1 MGPTN
6 GPPQWDPPMGPSARP
21 RRRVATAMP
30 NNHDAKVAPPGQSAY
45 IPAMQFPQ
53 VHPMLD
59 AALIAR
65 NYLEPTE
72 VQSAVL
78 RPEAEGRDLLVSAR
92 TGSGKTVAFGLAAAS
107 TLLPGGSLP
116 PPGAPIAL
124 AIAPTRELALQVQAE
139 LAWLYAGAR
148 IASCVGGMDIRREAR
163 ALYAGCH
170 IVVGTPGRL
179 GDHLRRGNLNLS
191 ALKVVVLDEADEML
205 DLGFQDELEFLL
217 QAAPTE
223 RRTLM
228 FSATIPHDIA
238 TLARKYQRNALR
250 IDTIDRSQ
258 PHNDIEYRGITVAGH
273 ETDGAIINILR
284 WYEALGALVFC
295 ATRDATRR
303 LHQSLVERGFAAV
316 MLSGELSQ
324 HERTTALDALR
335 SGRARVGVCTD
346 VAARGLDLP
355 ALDLVVHADLPT
367 NPETLLNRSGRTGR
381 AGRKGVSVLIVP
393 YSKRRRAEQVSYAA
407 RVRVAWSGPPTA
419 EDINGR
425 DRERLLTDPMLDAPD
440 GAERTDAEALL
451 AGHDPVAIAAAL
463 LRLYRRQ
470 LPEPV
475 AMTQAPAPVPRDA
488 APRYAASRDTNRND
502 RHRSD
507 AYRPDAYRPDADRP
521 DADRSN
527 ADGSHTN
534 ASADTDTPRPRS
546 TSNDVVRF
554 RIALGHNH
562 RADPKWLLPLLC
574 RAGGVTKRDIGT
586 IRIFDT
592 DTQFEINRDVS
603 EAFAAATAN
612 LPASEARI
620 TRAGN
625 GPMPERQYRGK
636 PSAARVRTK
645 RSA

>member
-1 MGPTN
+1 
-6 GPPQWDPPMGPSARP
+6 
-21 RRRVATAMP
+21 
-30 NNHDAKVAPPGQSAY
+30 
-45 IPAMQFPQ
+45 
-53 VHPMLD
+53 MLD

-78 RPEAEGRDLLVSAR
+78 QPEAEGRDLLVSAR

-163 ALYAGCH
+163 TLYAGCH

-258 PHNDIEYRGITVAGH
+258 PHDDIEYRGITVAGH

-367 NPETLLNRSGRTGR
+367 NPETLLHRSGRTGR

-393 YSKRRRAEQVSYAA
+393 YSKRRRAEQVAYAA

-419 EDINGR
+419 DDINGR
-425 DRERLLTDPMLDAPD
+425 DRERLLTDPMLDAPE
-440 GAERTDAEALL
+440 GAERADAEALV

-475 AMTQAPAPVPRDA
+475 AVTQAPVPVQRDSAP
-488 APRYAASRDTNRND
+488 RND
-502 RHRSD
+502 RPRANGSGNMD
-507 AYRPDAYRPDADRP
+507 APGP
-521 DADRSN
+521 
-527 ADGSHTN
+527 H
-534 ASADTDTPRPRS
+534 S
-546 TSNDVVRF
+546 TSTDVVRF

-574 RAGGVTKRDIGT
+574 RAGGVTKRDIGA

-603 EAFAAATAN
+603 DAFAAATAN

-636 PSAARVRTK
+636 PSATRVRTK

>member
-1 MGPTN
+1 MTF
-6 GPPQWDPPMGPSARP
+6 PS
-21 RRRVATAMP
+21 
-30 NNHDAKVAPPGQSAY
+30 
-45 IPAMQFPQ
+45 
-53 VHPMLD
+53 VHPVLD

-65 NYLEPTE
+65 GYLEPTE

-78 RPEAEGRDLLVSAR
+78 QPDATGRDLLVSAR

-107 TLLPGGSLP
+107 TLMPDGSMP
-116 PPGAPIAL
+116 APGAPIAL
-124 AIAPTRELALQVQAE
+124 CIAPTRELALQVQAE
-139 LAWLYAGAR
+139 LAWLYGSAR

-179 GDHLRRGNLNLS
+179 GDHLRRGNLSLA

-205 DLGFQDELEFLL
+205 DLGFQDELEAIL
-217 QAAPTE
+217 QAAPSE

-238 TLARKYQRNALR
+238 KLARKYQRDALR

-258 PHNDIEYRGITVAGH
+258 PHDDIEYRALSVAGH
-273 ETDGAIINILR
+273 ETEAALVNILR
-284 WYEALGALVFC
+284 WYEAPGALVFC

-303 LHQSLVERGFAAV
+303 LHMALVRRGFAVV

-367 NPETLLNRSGRTGR
+367 NPETLLHRSGRTGR

-393 YSKRRRAEQVSYAA
+393 YSKRRRAEQVTSAA
-407 RVRVAWSGPPTA
+407 RVRVGWSGAPSA

-425 DRERLLTDPMLDAPD
+425 DRERLLTDPMLDAPE
-440 GAERTDAEALL
+440 GAELADAEALL
-451 AGHDPVAIAAAL
+451 AALDPVAIAAGL

-470 LPEPV
+470 LPPPEVVSAAPV
-475 AMTQAPAPVPRDA
+475 PAVREMVPRDA
-488 APRYAASRDTNRND
+488 SPMSVPQAGDF
-502 RHRSD
+502 
-507 AYRPDAYRPDADRP
+507 
-521 DADRSN
+521 
-527 ADGSHTN
+527 
-534 ASADTDTPRPRS
+534 
-546 TSNDVVRF
+546 VQF
-554 RIALGHNH
+554 RISVGRNN
-562 RADPKWLLPLLC
+562 RADPKWILPLVC
-574 RAGGVTKRDIGT
+574 RLGGVTKRDIGG

-592 DTQFEINRDVS
+592 DTRFEVRREVS
-603 EAFAAATAN
+603 EAFGAATVDLPSNEPRITQAGDGP
-612 LPASEARI
+612 LPA
-620 TRAGN
+620 RA
-625 GPMPERQYRGK
+625 PFRGK
-636 PSAARVRTK
+636 PSGRPNGPRAAPRVHRRK
-645 RSA
+645 SA